1 MSREPTQPASPGPPQ
16 GGPAPVSRPRILIV
30 EDEADLAWVEQFNLE
45 AEGYEVR
52 VVHEGRTALRA
63 LEEFRPHLL
72 LLDVMLPQVD
82 GWSILQRARAL
93 PPDRRPR
100 VAVVSAVAGVEEAA
114 RVEGVGDAFIPKPF
128 DIEELVRV
136 VKETLRGGR

>member
-1 MSREPTQPASPGPPQ
+1 M
-16 GGPAPVSRPRILIV
+16 GGAFPVSRPRILIV

-52 VVHEGRTALRA
+52 VVHEGRTALKA

-82 GWSILQRARAL
+82 GWSVLERARLL

-100 VAVVSAVAGVEEAA
+100 VVVVSAVAGVAGVEEAA
-114 RVEGVGDAFIPKPF
+114 RVERAGDAFLPKPF
-128 DIEELVRV
+128 DIEDLLRV
-136 VKETLRGGR
+136 VRNVISLGV